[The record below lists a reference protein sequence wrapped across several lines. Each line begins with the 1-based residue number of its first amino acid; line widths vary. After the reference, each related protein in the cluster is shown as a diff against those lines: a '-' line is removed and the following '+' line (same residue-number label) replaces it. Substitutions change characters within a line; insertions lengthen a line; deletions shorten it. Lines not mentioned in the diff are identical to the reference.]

1 MRLVSNFITHAKVSP
16 PHSPFER
23 LNGMDFK
30 TVPVSELEAFAEIL
44 SARIKKI
51 EHDFLRS
58 SVHELS
64 AVAFQRGLARSLID
78 LTKELNLTI
87 ELKRSRD
94 S

>member
-1 MRLVSNFITHAKVSP
+1 
-16 PHSPFER
+16 
-23 LNGMDFK
+23 MDFK